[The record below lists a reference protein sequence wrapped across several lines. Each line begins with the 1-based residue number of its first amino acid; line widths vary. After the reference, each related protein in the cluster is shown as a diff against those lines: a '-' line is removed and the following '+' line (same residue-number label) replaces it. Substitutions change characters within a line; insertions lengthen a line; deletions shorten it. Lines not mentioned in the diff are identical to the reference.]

1 MRRDLENIEGS
12 IKKAIKFVQENYKI
26 MRDKIFI
33 LGTSS
38 DFGIDLIKL
47 LKKKKVNRFTLLYWK
62 T

>member
-1 MRRDLENIEGS
+1 
-12 IKKAIKFVQENYKI
+12 

-33 LGTSS
+33 LGASS

-47 LKKKKVNRFTLLYWK
+47 LKKRKLHNRFTLLYWK